1 MIAAEKKAITKK
13 WMENVV
19 STINNWIDVTVEMH
33 NVEKMTLCVNLKMD
47 IFKQHLQLFHLVKVC
62 HLLLLC
68 ILVII

>member
-1 MIAAEKKAITKK
+1 MIAAEKKAITKR

-47 IFKQHLQLFHLVKVC
+47 LQLFHLVKVC
-62 HLLLLC
+62 HLLLMC

>member
-1 MIAAEKKAITKK
+1 
-13 WMENVV
+13 MENVV

-47 IFKQHLQLFHLVKVC
+47 IFKQLVKVC